1 MNQGKQIDLLRKNM
15 TPSLLDTKKG
25 NELINAINALN
36 SIEIIR
42 KGTKDKIEYS
52 ENNVY
57 LKLRAIPEE
66 GGGGG
71 NVDNFEEMDVL
82 FCIDGEAK
90 TKTILVKKEEAE
102 S

>member
-42 KGTKDKIEYS
+42 KGTKDEIEYS

-57 LKLRAIPEE
+57 LKLRAMPE
-66 GGGGG
+66 GGGG
-71 NVDNFEEMDVL
+71 NVDDFEEMDVL

-90 TKTILVKKEEAE
+90 TKTILVKKEAE
-102 S
+102 ES

>member
-42 KGTKDKIEYS
+42 KGTKDEIEYS

-57 LKLRAIPEE
+57 LKLRAMSE
-66 GGGGG
+66 GGGG
-71 NVDNFEEMDVL
+71 NVDDFEEMDVL

-90 TKTILVKKEEAE
+90 TKTILVKKEAE
-102 S
+102 ES

>member
-42 KGTKDKIEYS
+42 KGTKDEIEYS

-57 LKLRAIPEE
+57 LKLRAMPE

-71 NVDNFEEMDVL
+71 NVDDFEEMDVL

-90 TKTILVKKEEAE
+90 TKTILVKKEAE
-102 S
+102 ES